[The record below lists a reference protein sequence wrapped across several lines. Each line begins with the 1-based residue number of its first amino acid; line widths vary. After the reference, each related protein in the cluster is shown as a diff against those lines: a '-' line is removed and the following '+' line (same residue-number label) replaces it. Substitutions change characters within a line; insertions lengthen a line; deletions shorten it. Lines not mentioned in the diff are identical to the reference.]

1 MTDLQPITLMN
12 TGLPLTLLGAIA
24 FILPRMLLPR
34 QSRSHWLLTSVLLF
48 SCALT
53 LLAAIVIFG
62 YIQVQN
68 GTDLAGSVT
77 TDLIG
82 TAAILIRPALLS
94 GIVWLP
100 MLILSG
106 FGLSHRVENLRGRDL
121 MQAQPQG
128 GASP

>member
-1 MTDLQPITLMN
+1 MTDPQPITLMN

-34 QSRSHWLLTSVLLF
+34 ESRSHWLLTSVLLF

-77 TDLIG
+77 TDPIG